1 MNITGSTG
9 AFRWFFGPNLGTTS
23 GAVPAG
29 ITWLLSGI
37 HNAGPNL
44 TPQTF
49 KQGLFA
55 VPPTANPNGS
65 PLITLSGYGHTTGLP
80 YEAYSPG
87 PADFAPMWMDP
98 HTSGISAG
106 SATEVPHVS
115 WYMDGGRRYSSGK
128 WPKNL
133 VWFDKSNST
142 HELDGLPPGAT
153 LPIPAPPCAQG
164 ACPSTGASD
173 PRPGTPSP
181 SGFVAAVSATGTT
194 S

>member
-1 MNITGSTG
+1 PSVLALPDEVLNITGSTG

-173 PRPGTPSP
+173 P
-181 SGFVAAVSATGTT
+181 
-194 S
+194 